1 MTLRDLLIAEA
12 ARRVYD
18 PTPLG
23 SLSHA
28 STLAQ
33 AAERIQ
39 KLEAAL
45 EQIANFAPEVTHH
58 WADHVRQ
65 VAKQA
70 LGDTP

>member
-45 EQIANFAPEVTHH
+45 EPIANFGPDITHH

-65 VAKQA
+65 VARNA
-70 LGDTP
+70 LKGD